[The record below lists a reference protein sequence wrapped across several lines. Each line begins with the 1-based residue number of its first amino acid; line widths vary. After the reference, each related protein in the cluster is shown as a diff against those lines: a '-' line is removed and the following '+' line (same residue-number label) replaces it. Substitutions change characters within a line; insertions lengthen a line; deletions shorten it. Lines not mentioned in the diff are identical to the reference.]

1 MKSFDSTPASAEA
14 SAGRQDDPPHA
25 GQKQRVIVL
34 MGGPSSEYEISLA
47 TGKNIMKAL
56 DPERYLVEPVI
67 VTKERKW
74 LMPPRNTIPA
84 TTRHSNILQN
94 VGMSESGLVPFQEDH
109 ALGELGEV
117 KPDVVF
123 IAMHG
128 EFGEDGTVQGLLDA
142 LGVPYTGSGV
152 LASALGMDKP
162 RAYVIFRDAGLA
174 VPDFFVISR
183 EEWKNAGEDIST
195 RAEKLFQL
203 PVVVKPADRGS
214 SVGVTIARSSRSIE
228 VGIVEAL
235 RHSDRVILQ
244 QYIFGT
250 EVSVGVLEING
261 KVRALPPTEIVP
273 VGSSFFDYH
282 AKYTPGASEE
292 ITPVR
297 LPPNTIKRIQEA
309 ALLAHHALSC
319 SGVSRTDMI
328 VDASGGLWVLETNT
342 LPGLSEA
349 SILPKQAAA
358 MGVSFSKLIDYII
371 LAATRK

>member
-1 MKSFDSTPASAEA
+1 MSEK
-14 SAGRQDDPPHA
+14 
-25 GQKQRVIVL
+25 KQRVVVL

-47 TGKNIMKAL
+47 TGKNIMKSL
-56 DPERYLVEPVI
+56 DPERYLAWPVI
-67 VTKERKW
+67 VTKERRW
-74 LMPPRNTIPA
+74 LMPHWRVPLASPIY
-84 TTRHSNILQN
+84 SNVLQN
-94 VGMSESGLVPFQEDH
+94 IGIDESGLVPFEEER
-109 ALGELGEV
+109 AINELGEA
-117 KPDVVF
+117 KPDVMFV
-123 IAMHG
+123 AMHG

-142 LGVPYTGSGV
+142 LGIPYTGSGV

-162 RAYVIFRDAGLA
+162 RSLAVFRDAGLQ

-214 SVGVTIARSSRSIE
+214 SVGVTIARDTPSIE
-228 VGIVEAL
+228 VGIAEAL
-235 RHSDRVILQ
+235 RHSDRAILQ
-244 QYIFGT
+244 QYISGI
-250 EVSVGVLEING
+250 EVSAGVLEING
-261 KVRALPPTEIVP
+261 KAQALPPTEIVP

-292 ITPVR
+292 ITPAR
-297 LPPNTIKRIQEA
+297 LPQETIGRIQDSA
-309 ALLAHHALSC
+309 IAAHHALGC

-328 VDASGGLWVLETNT
+328 VDASGGLWILETNT

-358 MGVSFSKLIDYII
+358 GGITFPKLLDTIVESA
-371 LAATRK
+371 LRKKAP